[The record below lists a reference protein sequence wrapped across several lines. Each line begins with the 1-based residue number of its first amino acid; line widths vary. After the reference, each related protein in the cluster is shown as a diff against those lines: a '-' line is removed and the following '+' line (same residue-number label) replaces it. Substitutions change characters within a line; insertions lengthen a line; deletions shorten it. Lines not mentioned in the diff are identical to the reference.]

1 MAADTCR
8 RGCGKGN
15 NRPRVAPVIFMV
27 EGIYLDNIN
36 KTTRVA
42 ISLAHMPLTSIH
54 KAKDRGIGR

>member
-15 NRPRVAPVIFMV
+15 NKARVAPVIFMV
-27 EGIYLDNIN
+27 EDIYLDNIN
-36 KTTRVA
+36 KTTRV
-42 ISLAHMPLTSIH
+42 PLTSIH